1 MTYKQDYVLDKS
13 STLPYDSLM
22 ESNRQRFLGF
32 ADAVIVL
39 RISRF
44 IDAKSFLVGTFF
56 SNLSLLSRSIGDS
69 L

>member
-1 MTYKQDYVLDKS
+1 MQDYVLDKS
-13 STLPYDSLM
+13 STLPYDSPM

-32 ADAVIVL
+32 PADADARIVL
-39 RISRF
+39 CISRF

>member
-1 MTYKQDYVLDKS
+1 
-13 STLPYDSLM
+13 M

-32 ADAVIVL
+32 PAAADARIVL
-39 RISRF
+39 CISRF